1 MDAISINS
9 LLHMSENMWS
19 DLDIVMD
26 DDEYEIMQQEIFD
39 VVPSNDFLEMELQQ
53 KQDSLDLN
61 GDFFDTDFE
70 VKANLRQNLM
80 MEFSFGFGNENDD
93 EQEKEEEL
101 TYSNVTKNDAIVEG
115 DCDCGQQET
124 PARDR
129 EKDWNGRPEE
139 STNCQS
145 ANMMHTNSSL
155 SGFSSPNP
163 T

>member
-39 VVPSNDFLEMELQQ
+39 VVPSNEFLEMELQQ

-70 VKANLRQNLM
+70 VKAKLRQNLM
-80 MEFSFGFGNENDD
+80 MEFNFGFSDENDY

-101 TYSNVTKNDAIVEG
+101 TYSNVTTNDHH
-115 DCDCGQQET
+115 
-124 PARDR
+124 PATTR
-129 EKDWNGRPEE
+129 
-139 STNCQS
+139 
-145 ANMMHTNSSL
+145 
-155 SGFSSPNP
+155 
-163 T
+163 